1 MATKTM
7 QKTMQKKNETPS
19 VPQKATKLT
28 NKASEEWD
36 RTRILV
42 SLNKYFG
49 FDWPDAEGKPMKISR
64 FKNPPPP
71 EWRSIRPDSDYVF
84 PDMQTIVCLMALDRD
99 KRNRAWIG
107 GESGTGKSQLLIN
120 IFDRINYPFVRVQ
133 GSSSASRSRLI
144 GSWQIRG
151 RRTYFQY
158 GPLVLAMKFGAA
170 VIIDE
175 IDQFPPNVLADLR
188 PVLEE
193 GSHLVVE
200 ETREVI
206 TAHPDFRVF
215 ATANTFGAGDET
227 GRFKTT
233 QVLSAA
239 DRQRFPLKIVL
250 NYLPAETEIAAI
262 MKEFPDLT
270 LETAEKFVKVANA
283 IRNKYS
289 ANEIDEPISLR
300 EILAWVHT
308 YEGLGSALAAAHFTF
323 LNGYP
328 SQSAVLAV
336 SELIRNTFPDP
347 TNVTSS

>member
-1 MATKTM
+1 MSTKNMPVKPVTAKPTKI
-7 QKTMQKKNETPS
+7 KTT
-19 VPQKATKLT
+19 
-28 NKASEEWD
+28 ASSEWD
-36 RTRILV
+36 RTRVLV
-42 SLNKYFG
+42 SLEKYFG
-49 FDWPDAEGKPMKISR
+49 FDWPDSEGKSMKISR

-71 EWRSIRPDSDYVF
+71 EWRAIKPDSNYVF
-84 PDMQTIVCLMALDRD
+84 PDMQTIVCLMALDRA
-99 KRNRAWIG
+99 KRNRAWVG

-120 IFDRINYPFVRVQ
+120 IFDRVNYPFVRVQ
-133 GSSSASRSRLI
+133 GSSSSSRSRLI
-144 GSWQIRG
+144 GSWQIKG

-158 GPLVLAMKFGAA
+158 GPIPLAMKFGAA

-193 GSHLVVE
+193 GAHLVVE

-206 TAHPDFRVF
+206 IAHPDFRVF

-239 DRQRFPLKIVL
+239 DRQRFPLKVVL
-250 NYLPAETEIAAI
+250 NYLPPETEVKAI
-262 MKEFPDLT
+262 MKEFPDIDE
-270 LETAEKFVKVANA
+270 ETAGRFVKVATA

-289 ANEIDEPISLR
+289 ANEIDEPLSLR
-300 EILAWVHT
+300 EILAWVDT
-308 YEGLGSALAAAHFTF
+308 YEGLGNALAAAHFTF

-336 SELIRNTFPDP
+336 SELIRNAFPQTTP
-347 TNVTSS
+347 QST